1 MMSLLQF
8 LSIAIITVSG
18 FMQDGPLTPPFDKI
32 AVAIEK
38 GNAADLAAHFDKNVE
53 LTIPGNEGIFSKS
66 QAEQLIKGFFVK
78 FKPESFKMMHKGGSE
93 KTAMYGIGVMTSSKG
108 KFRLYIFVK
117 KVNGKYLIQQL
128 KVSNDR

>member
-1 MMSLLQF
+1 MSLLQF

>member
-1 MMSLLQF
+1 MSLLQF
-8 LSIAIITVSG
+8 LSIAIISVSG
-18 FMQDGPLTPPFDKI
+18 FMQNGPLTPPFDKI

-53 LTIPGNEGIFSKS
+53 LTLPGNEGIFSKS

-78 FKPESFKMMHKGGSE
+78 FKPESFKMMHRGGSE